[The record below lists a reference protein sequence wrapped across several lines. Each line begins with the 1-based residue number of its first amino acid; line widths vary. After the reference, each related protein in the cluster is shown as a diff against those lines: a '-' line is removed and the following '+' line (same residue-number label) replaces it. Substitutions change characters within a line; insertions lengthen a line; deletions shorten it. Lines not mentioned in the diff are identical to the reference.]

1 MTTAARIV
9 RLLEK
14 DFKIDPETLR
24 PDARLEDM
32 GVDSIGMAE
41 LLFAIEDEFALKL
54 PDVPMDLANFDDVVR
69 FVDRKISEQ
78 AASSPLPGATA
89 DGASPLP

>member
-78 AASSPLPGATA
+78 AASAPLPGAMA
-89 DGASPLP
+89 DGASPPP